1 MPEVSKQYM
10 DFKYLPTSGE
20 LPGASF
26 EEQTVAIINEI
37 GNVAYQALELAQAS
51 QTGQANYT
59 AGTLTAVPTAF
70 QASAPTFT
78 VSEEAFNALLSRITL
93 LETKVETLE
102 QEWAAISAAYDGLTS
117 PSTDAETDAG

>member
-1 MPEVSKQYM
+1 MAKQYM

-26 EEQTVAIINEI
+26 EEQTVAIINEV

-51 QTGQANYT
+51 QTAQANYT
-59 AGTLTAVPTAF
+59 AGTPTAVPTAF
-70 QASAPTFT
+70 QASTPTFT

-102 QEWAAISAAYDGLTS
+102 QEWAAINTAHDGLTS
-117 PSTDAETDAG
+117 PSTDAETDAE

>member
-1 MPEVSKQYM
+1 MPTQYM

-37 GNVAYQALELAQAS
+37 GNVAYQALELAQGSKTA
-51 QTGQANYT
+51 QANYK
-59 AGTLTAVPTAF
+59 AGTPTAVPTAF
-70 QASAPTFT
+70 QASAPAFT

>member
-1 MPEVSKQYM
+1 MAKQYM

-26 EEQTVAIINEI
+26 EEQTVAIINEV
-37 GNVAYQALELAQAS
+37 GNVAYQALELAQES
-51 QTGQANYT
+51 QTAQANYT
-59 AGTLTAVPTAF
+59 AGTPTAVPTAF

-102 QEWAAISAAYDGLTS
+102 QEWAAINTAHDGLTS
-117 PSTDAETDAG
+117 PNTDAEADAE